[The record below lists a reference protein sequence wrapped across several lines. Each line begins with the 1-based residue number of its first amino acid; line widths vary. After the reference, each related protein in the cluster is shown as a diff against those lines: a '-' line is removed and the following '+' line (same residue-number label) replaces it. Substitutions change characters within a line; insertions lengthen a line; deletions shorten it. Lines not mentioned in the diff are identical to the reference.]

1 MGVGM
6 DILNR
11 VKVQR
16 IKPMHSG
23 IFAVVTLVAVLLF
36 VPGSEAYS
44 AAAGTQVPAPEVQ
57 DLITHDKGNIRTTV
71 SNWGTI
77 GGLSHLGFPSG
88 EWPKGSGH
96 DYLAELKFWMGAVV
110 VSGDTLLADSDDD
123 YAPLTSY
130 ATATDYRIRLST
142 DTTRYEYDPSDTIG
156 AGRDNPANGWRRY
169 DPQTGQWVYNEVWDP
184 ITQSF
189 YNGGPSS
196 LQESIYRFNDA
207 GLGSSLLGLEM
218 VQTIYQWN
226 YNYNEDVMFVVLD
239 ITNKSANNYENFAFG
254 LYCDFDIGGPDGTG
268 ENGRLGDLVASDT
281 SQNLAWTYDADG
293 YDPGWGASVVT
304 GIMGTRYIE
313 TPDNIGMTAFRTG
326 EWERIANTNDR
337 EKYAYITE
345 NVFEETLPP
354 TDQYYVQATSGISLE
369 SGKTIRIGFAII
381 AGHDEEDFRNKS
393 KIAQT
398 VYSNHFVG
406 PTPPKPSKL
415 TVLAGNRE
423 ARLSWDNA
431 APESVDPL
439 LGTPDFAGYKIYRSS
454 DQGASWGRLVRNND
468 GSLGPD
474 YVPLAIWRVEDPS
487 EPIPHTYV
495 DTALVNGYEYWYSV
509 VAFDK
514 GDSIAGVGPL
524 QTAYGRPGRDVNA
537 GAATP
542 RSNPAGY
549 VPVESTLRHLVD
561 GAATASAGDVIPVL
575 FDDSQF
581 SGEQYEVGF
590 KEDMYSTTWYVLNRT
605 TGDTLANDLTDQTGD
620 PAQAPIVDGVQ
631 IYVYNGDREPT
642 HYRQVSFTSGTDT
655 TLELGYSYG
664 PMGDAFGFPIGG
676 DINFR
681 STYQLRFTASG
692 SVGYSFYDDVTP
704 INLPFEVWNTTT
716 DQQVIAEIYHLDSEN
731 PGWDP
736 RNRDYI
742 SILNVPYDDQS
753 HPEAFPYGHVW
764 FFRLDT
770 ASYNYNVGDVFEIG
784 GAPVNGADDKFV
796 FDVPSVNKE
805 AAAAAL
811 DRVRVVPNP
820 YIARAAW
827 ETVEGERRLEFVNL
841 PATATIRVYTLAGDL
856 VQTLEHDGSGTYVWN
871 MLTSNGQGIAP
882 GLYFY
887 HVESEVGE
895 RVGKFA
901 VIK

>member
-1 MGVGM
+1 MRSKLVLSSLSVLVM
-6 DILNR
+6 I
-11 VKVQR
+11 VF
-16 IKPMHSG
+16 SG
-23 IFAVVTLVAVLLF
+23 SALI
-36 VPGSEAYS
+36 
-44 AAAGTQVPAPEVQ
+44 AAALGPQVPPPEAQ

-96 DYLAELKFWMGAVV
+96 NYLAELKYWMGAVV
-110 VSGDTLLADSDDD
+110 ATGDTLLADSDDD
-123 YAPLTSY
+123 YAPMTSY
-130 ATATDYRIRLST
+130 STSTDYRIRLST
-142 DTTRYEYDPSDTIG
+142 DPSRYEYDPTDLTG
-156 AGRDNPANGWRRY
+156 EEHGNPAYGWRRY
-169 DPQTGQWVYNEVWDP
+169 DPDSNAWVYNEVWDP
-184 ITQSF
+184 QTQAYYS
-189 YNGGPSS
+189 GGPSS
-196 LQESIYRFNDA
+196 LQESIYRFADD

-226 YNYNEDVMFVVLD
+226 YSYNEDVIFVVLD
-239 ITNKSANNYENFAFG
+239 ISNKSDNDYENFAFG

-281 SQNLAWTYDADG
+281 SLNLAWTYDADG
-293 YDPGWGASVVT
+293 YDPGWGPSVVA
-304 GIMGTRYIE
+304 GVMGTRYIE

-337 EKYAYITE
+337 EKYAYITDHTYE
-345 NVFEETLPP
+345 ASLPP

-369 SGKTIRIGFAII
+369 RGKTIRIGFALI
-381 AGHDEEDFRNKS
+381 AGYDEADFRNKS
-393 KIAQT
+393 RIAQT

-406 PTPPKPSKL
+406 PTPPKPSNL
-415 TVLAGNRE
+415 TVLPGNRE
-423 ARLSWDNA
+423 TRLSWDRT
-431 APESVDPL
+431 APESIDPL
-439 LGTPDFAGYKIYRSS
+439 MGIADFAGYKLYRST

-487 EPIPHTYV
+487 QPIAHTYV
-495 DTALVNGYEYWYSV
+495 DTSLTNGYEYWYSI

-514 GDSIAGVGPL
+514 GDTLAGVGPL
-524 QTAYGRPGRDVNA
+524 QTAYGRPGSDVNA
-537 GAATP
+537 GASTP

-549 VPVESTLRHLVD
+549 VPVESTLRHEVV
-561 GAATASAGDVIPVL
+561 GTGRASGGEVIPVL

-581 SGEQYEVGF
+581 SGDEYEVGF
-590 KEDMYSTTWYVLNRT
+590 KEDMYATTWFVVNRT
-605 TGDTLANDLTDQTGD
+605 TGDTLANDLVDQTAD
-620 PAQAPIVDGVQ
+620 AAQAPVVDGVQ
-631 IYVYNGDREPT
+631 VLVLNGERTPT
-642 HYRQVSFTSGTDT
+642 HYRQVNFSSGADT
-655 TLELGYSYG
+655 TLQLGYSYG

-681 STYQLRFTASG
+681 STYQLRFTATG

-704 INLPFEVWNTTT
+704 IDLPFEVWNTTT
-716 DQQVIAEIYHLDSEN
+716 NEQVLAEIYHIDGSE

-742 SILNVPYDDQS
+742 SIVNVPYDDES
-753 HPEAFPYGHVW
+753 HPEVFPYGHAW

-770 ASYNYNVGDVFEIG
+770 ASYNFRIGDVFEVG
-784 GAPVNGADDKFV
+784 GAPVNGSDDRFV
-796 FDVPSVNKE
+796 FNAPSTNKQ
-805 AAAAAL
+805 AAGQAL
-811 DRVRVVPNP
+811 DKIRVVPNP
-820 YIARAAW
+820 YIARAGW
-827 ETVEGERRLEFVNL
+827 ESVEGERRLEFINL
-841 PATATIRVYTLAGDL
+841 PVKATIRVYTLAGDL
-856 VQTLEHDGSGTYVWN
+856 VQTLDHDGAGTFVWN

>member
-1 MGVGM
+1 
-6 DILNR
+6 
-11 VKVQR
+11 
-16 IKPMHSG
+16 MHSG
-23 IFAVVTLVAVLLF
+23 FLVIVTFVAVLLS
-36 VPGSEAYS
+36 VPGSEVY
-44 AAAGTQVPAPEVQ
+44 AAASGTQVPAPEVQ

-142 DTTRYEYDPSDTIG
+142 DTARYEYDPSDTIG

-169 DPQTGQWVYNEVWDP
+169 DPQTEQWVYNEVWDP

-239 ITNKSANNYENFAFG
+239 ITNKSTNNYENFAFG

-304 GIMGTRYIE
+304 GVMGTRYIE

-345 NVFEETLPP
+345 SAFEETLPP

-415 TVLAGNRE
+415 TVLSGNRE

-439 LGTPDFAGYKIYRSS
+439 LGTPDFAGYKLYRST
-454 DQGASWGRLVRNND
+454 DEGATWGRLVRNND

-487 EPIPHTYV
+487 EPIPHTFV
-495 DTALVNGYEYWYSV
+495 DTALVNGFEYWYSV
-509 VAFDK
+509 VAFDQ

-524 QTAYGRPGRDVNA
+524 QTAYGRPGFDVNA

-549 VPVESTLRHLVD
+549 VPVESTLRHIVEGSAAASD
-561 GAATASAGDVIPVL
+561 GEVIPVL

-581 SGEQYEVGF
+581 SGEEYEVGF

-605 TGDTLANDLTDQTGD
+605 TGDTLANELTDQSGD
-620 PAQAPIVDGVQ
+620 PAQAPVVDGVQ
-631 IYVYNGDREPT
+631 IFVYNGDREPT
-642 HYRQVSFTSGTDT
+642 HYRQVGFTSGTDT
-655 TLELGYSYG
+655 TLELGFSYG

-676 DINFR
+676 DVNFR

-716 DQQVIAEIYHLDSEN
+716 DQQVIAEIFHLDGAN

-736 RNRDYI
+736 RKRDYI

-770 ASYNYNVGDVFEIG
+770 ASYNYNIGDVFEIG

>member
-11 VKVQR
+11 AKVQR

-23 IFAVVTLVAVLLF
+23 FLVVVTFVAVLLF
-36 VPGSEAYS
+36 TPGSEVYA

-142 DTTRYEYDPSDTIG
+142 DTTRYEYDPSDTAG
-156 AGRDNPANGWRRY
+156 AGRDNPAYGWRHY
-169 DPQTGQWVYNEVWDP
+169 DPQTEQWVYNEVWDP

-239 ITNKSANNYENFAFG
+239 ITNKSTNNYENFAFG

-304 GIMGTRYIE
+304 GVMGTRYIE

-337 EKYAYITE
+337 EKYAYITDH
-345 NVFEETLPP
+345 VFEETLPP

-415 TVLAGNRE
+415 TVLSGNRE

-439 LGTPDFAGYKIYRSS
+439 LGTPDFAGYKIYRST

-487 EPIPHTYV
+487 EPIPHTFV
-495 DTALVNGYEYWYSV
+495 DTALVNGFEYWYSV

-514 GDSIAGVGPL
+514 GDSIAGVGSL
-524 QTAYGRPGRDVNA
+524 QTAYGRPGLDVNA
-537 GAATP
+537 GAAIP

-549 VPVESTLRHLVD
+549 VPVENTLRHIVD
-561 GAATASAGDVIPVL
+561 GSATASDGEVIPVL

-581 SGEQYEVGF
+581 SGEEYEVGF

-631 IYVYNGDREPT
+631 IYVYNGDREPS
-642 HYRQVSFTSGTDT
+642 HYNQVSFTSGTDT
-655 TLELGYSYG
+655 TLELGFSYG

-676 DINFR
+676 DVNFR

-716 DQQVIAEIYHLDSEN
+716 NQQVIAEIFHLDGQN

-841 PATATIRVYTLAGDL
+841 PGTATIRVYTLAGDL